1 MGLLARGTPLL
12 PLVEGVYTRGNRGDG
27 LFGVEDKGFKLLKN
41 VMSESRSDGCE
52 CALKLVIATRF

>member
-27 LFGVEDKGFKLLKN
+27 LFGVEDKGFKILKN
-41 VMSESRSDGCE
+41 VMSDETLHRV
-52 CALKLVIATRF
+52 KK